1 MPSKKKVITKE
12 EVKHSSSPKFLH
24 IPNGKLLR
32 GLQLQ
37 SGSGYNLP
45 NSTDVHTFSTKKESK
60 IKCKILC
67 INNI

>member
-1 MPSKKKVITKE
+1 MPSKNKVISKE

-24 IPNGKLLR
+24 IPNGQLLR

-45 NSTDVHTFSTKKESK
+45 NLTYVHTFSTKKR
-60 IKCKILC
+60 IKNKM
-67 INNI
+67 